1 MWMAFMGYL
10 CNVDTGGTH
19 TDAVLIDEG
28 GSVTEAKSPSTPDDF
43 SKGFFDSLKVVADKK
58 GLTLDEL
65 LGECELVSHA
75 TTVGTNAIIEGEGTR
90 TALITTR
97 GAEDVIFIM
106 RAATGRSKGLPIEE
120 VLRYQESEKP
130 EPIVPKE
137 RVHGIDERVD
147 SMGDTVVEF
156 NEEQARTVAKRLAEQ
171 GVDAVAINFLWSFLD
186 DEHERRMEE
195 IVDEELEDIFVTR
208 ASDLIPKWGEYERT
222 SATAINAY
230 IGPTS
235 AKYIQRIND
244 QLTEYGYDGT
254 LLVMQ
259 SGGGVMSASEAVREP
274 IRTIDSGP
282 VGGMVGCQYLA
293 NQLDHDEVIAG
304 DMGGTS
310 FDIGLLTEG
319 EPLTKPTNV
328 INQYEYMM
336 RTIDTESIGSG
347 GGSVAS
353 VDVDSDRLQV
363 GPQSAGADPGPVCY
377 DRGGTEPTVTDADLV
392 LGFLDPDE
400 FLGGRMELDESAAR
414 DAIKSIADDL
424 GMSTV
429 EAASGIVEVVN
440 AKMADMIRQR
450 TVNEGYDPRE
460 FTLYAYG
467 GAGPLHVP
475 MLAPQ
480 INIGTVVVPGG
491 STASVWSAVGV
502 SSSDV
507 LHRREVSNIMNAPF
521 DPARVTEQFERM
533 ENEVTEELH
542 KQGFS
547 EDEIEIDRYA
557 DMRYQAQVHQLSVP
571 VPGGELSE
579 ADMNAVVNEF
589 ESIYEERYGKGA
601 GYSESGFEL
610 VTTRCDAYGATTKPS
625 LGAPQVESD
634 LEPRRTDEVYWPSA
648 KAYLET
654 EHYHGEDLGRGVT
667 IDGPAVIA
675 MEHTTVA
682 VPPNDSCEVDRLNN
696 FVIDIGGN

>member
-1 MWMAFMGYL
+1 MGYL

-19 TDAVLIDEG
+19 TDAVVIDEDG
-28 GSVTEAKSPSTPDDF
+28 DVTEAKSPSTPDDF
-43 SKGFFDSLKVVADKK
+43 SRGFFNSLEVAANKK
-58 GLTLDEL
+58 GLTLGEL
-65 LGECELVSHA
+65 LGESELVSHG
-75 TTVGTNAIIEGEGTR
+75 TTVGTNAIIEGEGTQA
-90 TALITTR
+90 ALVTTR

-106 RAATGRSKGLPIEE
+106 RAATGRSKGLPIED
-120 VLRYQESEKP
+120 VLRYQDSRKP
-130 EPIVPKE
+130 DPIIPKE
-137 RVHGIDERVD
+137 RVHGIDERID
-147 SMGDTVVEF
+147 SMGDAVIDF
-156 NEEQARTVAKRLAEQ
+156 NEEQARAVAEQ
-171 GVDAVAINFLWSFLD
+171 IEDQCVDAVAINFLWSFLNDDHEKQMEAVLD
-186 DEHERRMEE
+186 DELDD
-195 IVDEELEDIFVTR
+195 VFVTR
-208 ASDLIPKWGEYERT
+208 SSDLIPKWGEYERT
-222 SATAINAY
+222 TATAINAY

-235 AKYIQRIND
+235 AKYIQRIDD
-244 QLTEYGYDGT
+244 QLAEHGYDGT

-282 VGGMVGCQYLA
+282 VGGMIGCQYLA
-293 NQLDHDEVIAG
+293 DKLGHDDVISG

-310 FDIGLLTEG
+310 FDIGLLTDG
-319 EPLTKPTNV
+319 DPLTKPTNV

-347 GGSVAS
+347 GGSIAAVES
-353 VDVDSDRLQV
+353 GRLQV
-363 GPQSAGADPGPVCY
+363 GPESAGASPGPVCY
-377 DRGGTEPTVTDADLV
+377 DKGGTEPTVTDADLL

-400 FLGGRMELDESAAR
+400 FLGGRMDIDMDLAR
-414 DAIKSIADDL
+414 DAIESIADDL
-424 GMSTV
+424 GMSTI
-429 EAASGIVEVVN
+429 EAASGIVEVIN

-450 TVNEGYDPRE
+450 TVNKGYDTRK

-475 MLAPQ
+475 ALAPQ
-480 INIGTVVVPGG
+480 LDIDTVVVPGG

-521 DPARVTEQFERM
+521 DPDAVTRQFKEI
-533 ENEVTEELH
+533 EAEVVAELQEE
-542 KQGFS
+542 GFTP
-547 EDEIEIDRYA
+547 DEIEIDRYA

-571 VPGGELSE
+571 VPDGDLTDSDMESVIDDFE
-579 ADMNAVVNEF
+579 A
-589 ESIYEERYGKGA
+589 IYEERYGEGA

-625 LGAPQVESD
+625 LSAKPMAGDAT
-634 LEPRRTDEVYWPSA
+634 PRRTDEVYWPSA
-648 KAYLET
+648 KEYLDT
-654 EHYHGEDLGRGVT
+654 DRYHGDDLGQGAV

-682 VPPNDSCEVDRLNN
+682 IPPNDTCEVDELNN
-696 FVIDIGGN
+696 FVINIGGN